1 MHSFLGLKI
10 VPEIIAE
17 MNEKGQTLSMLC
29 KDAEEEEVICPKLQH
44 LDLGAP
50 PAPSQASAVKP
61 FRRLRGYVSRTTSLP
76 LEREAGHEILDILL
90 SKANSGSLTSHYIG
104 SPPCRASNPVIHDAR
119 FTHKRALPTPVN
131 IYLKAPALFGQ
142 KTSAKSSTSRGS
154 KSIVRIEGFM
164 PSSGESQQR
173 ILAFA

>member
-17 MNEKGQTLSMLC
+17 MNENGQTLSMLC

-61 FRRLRGYVSRTTSLP
+61 FRRLRGTTSLP

-90 SKANSGSLTSHYIG
+90 SKANSGSLTSLHIG
-104 SPPCRASNPVIHDAR
+104 SPPCRASNPVIHDAH

-131 IYLKAPALFGQ
+131 IYLKAPPLFGQ
-142 KTSAKSSTSRGS
+142 KTWAKSSTSHGS

-164 PSSGESQQR
+164 PSSRESQQR
-173 ILAFA
+173 IPAFA

>member
-1 MHSFLGLKI
+1 MLHFETSLYSLLYICIFQFSQFLMDKPVLQKKKHRRCFAIRSASVMWMKNMHSFLGLKI

-61 FRRLRGYVSRTTSLP
+61 FRRLRGYVSRYEVIWYSFM
-76 LEREAGHEILDILL
+76 
-90 SKANSGSLTSHYIG
+90 YI
-104 SPPCRASNPVIHDAR
+104 VEE
-119 FTHKRALPTPVN
+119 
-131 IYLKAPALFGQ
+131 LFCY
-142 KTSAKSSTSRGS
+142 
-154 KSIVRIEGFM
+154 
-164 PSSGESQQR
+164 
-173 ILAFA
+173 